1 MQNDYKTNLVLS
13 IKPSMNLRKLI
24 VFIHGLAFV
33 ASMIN
38 TLVFSVKVSLCV
50 VVSIHCWITLKRLRR
65 LSHIIK
71 YTEALGWQLSEG
83 QDFVPID
90 VLNSTVITTKALFLH
105 FNHRSQGNFTKPAS
119 KKTLLVLND
128 ALAEE
133 DYRYLIVKLKMTVI

>member
-1 MQNDYKTNLVLS
+1 MQNDYKTNLDLS

-38 TLVFSVKVSLCV
+38 TMVFSIKISLCV
-50 VVSIHCWITLKRLRR
+50 LVSIHCWITLKRLSR
-65 LSHIIK
+65 LSHIK

>member
-13 IKPSMNLRKLI
+13 IKPSMNLRKLM

-38 TLVFSVKVSLCV
+38 TMVFSIKISLYV
-50 VVSIHCWITLKRLRR
+50 LVSIHCWITLKRLSR
-65 LSHIIK
+65 LSHVIK

-90 VLNSTVITTKALFLH
+90 ILNSTVITTKVLFLH
-105 FNHRSQGNFTKPAS
+105 FNCRSQGNFTKPAS

>member
-1 MQNDYKTNLVLS
+1 MQNDYKTNLDLS

-38 TLVFSVKVSLCV
+38 TMVFSIKICLCV
-50 VVSIHCWITLKRLRR
+50 LVSIHCWITLKRLSR
-65 LSHIIK
+65 LSHIK

>member
-13 IKPSMNLRKLI
+13 IKPSMILRKLI

-38 TLVFSVKVSLCV
+38 SLVFSVKVSLCV
-50 VVSIHCWITLKRLRR
+50 VVSIHCWIILKRLSS
-65 LSHIIK
+65 LKHIER

-90 VLNSTVITTKALFLH
+90 VLNSTVITTKVLFLH
-105 FNHRSQGNFTKPAS
+105 FNYRSQGSLKKPAS
-119 KKTLLVLND
+119 KKHFW
-128 ALAEE
+128 
-133 DYRYLIVKLKMTVI
+133 Y